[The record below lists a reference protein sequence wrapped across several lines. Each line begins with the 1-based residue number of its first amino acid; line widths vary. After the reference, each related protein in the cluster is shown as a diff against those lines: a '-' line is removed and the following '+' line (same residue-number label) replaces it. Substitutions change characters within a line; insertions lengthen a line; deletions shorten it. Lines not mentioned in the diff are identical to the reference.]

1 MEGGER
7 LTQHDNPPGP
17 DPGPDQGTGTDSG
30 LDQWVK
36 EVVDTLPPLTEE
48 QRDLLALIF
57 RKHRS

>member
-7 LTQHDNPPGP
+7 LTQHDDPPGP
-17 DPGPDQGTGTDSG
+17 SPDPDPGTDSD

>member
-1 MEGGER
+1 
-7 LTQHDNPPGP
+7 LTQPHDPPAP
-17 DPGPDQGTGTDSG
+17 EPTEADTD
-30 LDQWVK
+30 LDQWIE